1 MIFEQVLLSATN
13 ADLLTT
19 GRLNSIPYGGMLTLD
34 FLADLADATNFWQLD
49 IQLPDGSN
57 PVSLQTV
64 QASASG
70 LDGDMDERQILRF
83 SFKASQGGHFTVGLT
98 ENGTATC
105 MFRAVLR
112 P

>member
-1 MIFEQVLLSATN
+1 MIWEQALISATN
-13 ADLLTT
+13 LDLLST
-19 GRLNSIPYGGMLTLD
+19 GRLNAIPYGGILTLD
-34 FLADLADATNFWQLD
+34 FLADLGDVTNFYQLD
-49 IQLPDGSN
+49 IQLPDGTN

-64 QASASG
+64 QSSAAG
-70 LDGDMDERQILRF
+70 TDGNMNEREYLRF
-83 SFKASQGGHFTVGLT
+83 TFPATQGGHFTVGLT